1 MYFLDKLNARN
12 WTYLIHATAFY
23 IPYLVQEFNESM
35 NSSYINYEQNI
46 IIINWRGDYRTVDLE
61 LINSVTG
68 IPISAGEN
76 DPLPLDVYLPLMGP
90 NCENPRTGGING
102 TTTYKNIYAT
112 GRWACSNI
120 IGT

>member
-1 MYFLDKLNARN
+1 
-12 WTYLIHATAFY
+12 
-23 IPYLVQEFNESM
+23 M
-35 NSSYINYEQNI
+35 NSSHINYEQNI
-46 IIINWRGDYRTVDLE
+46 MIINWRGDYRTVDVG

-68 IPISAGEN
+68 ILISAGEN

-90 NCENPRTGGING
+90 NCENPRTGGIKE
-102 TTTYKNIYAT
+102 TTTYKNAYAA